1 MSPSTRLTALAA
13 LLVLIA
19 ATAAC
24 TPRPPSYS
32 SAHPDAPRS
41 GPFWERE
48 EQRD

>member
-1 MSPSTRLTALAA
+1 MKHLARLTALAA
-13 LLVLIA
+13 VVLLV
-19 ATAAC
+19 AAC
-24 TPRPPSYS
+24 NLRSPSYS